1 MNMLTEKELNDINGG
16 AIKLSAGGFLVAGG
30 FFTFLIGLVN
40 GYLRPLTCS
49 SAK

>member
-1 MNMLTEKELNDINGG
+1 MLTEKELNEVSGG
-16 AIKLSAGGFLVAGG
+16 SIKLSAGGFLVAGG
-30 FFTFLIGLVN
+30 IISFVIGLVN